1 MIMMNQTHFSLVLV
15 ALSILSLVGCASN
28 QATQIPRHSK
38 NIIASQPIYK
48 GNIKTRLNSHLKSWR
63 GTPYKYGGLNK
74 RGIDCSGFV
83 YVTYRDVFG
92 RRIPR
97 STKLLAGIGRDIP
110 KRKLRIGDLVFF
122 KTGFRQKHVGIYI
135 GKGKFIHAST
145 SKGVI
150 TSQLSSS
157 YWASHYW
164 KSIHI
169 G

>member
-28 QATQIPRHSK
+28 QSTQTPRHSK
-38 NIIASQPIYK
+38 SIIASQPIYK
-48 GNIKTRLNSHLKSWR
+48 GNIKARLNQHLQSWR

-92 RRIPR
+92 RKIPR
-97 STKLLAGIGRDIP
+97 STKLLANIGRDIP
-110 KRKLRIGDLVFF
+110 QRKLRIGDLVFF
-122 KTGFRQKHVGIYI
+122 KTGLRQKHVGIYI

-169 G
+169 S